1 MVFSVEH
8 RPVNGSPPEKRG
20 GNMSKELF
28 RTDQRSLIAELM
40 KIVINFRYKT
50 PLNPHSAKD
59 MFKSYGN
66 GKEDIKAPYKPTFAD
81 LLSPDS
87 LYLGFW
93 NFYLTNLFLHGKL
106 SKKSNKRLNTKLK
119 RRTEIK
125 RLKKI
130 LGHKPSSIDLIKAF
144 KLPGKFDEIC
154 KVIDEDIKKLTR
166 KKEKMLPPSALQI
179 I

>member
-1 MVFSVEH
+1 
-8 RPVNGSPPEKRG
+8 
-20 GNMSKELF
+20 MSKELF
-28 RTDQRSLIAELM
+28 GKDQTGLIAELM

-59 MFKSYGN
+59 MFKSYGKGN
-66 GKEDIKAPYKPTFAD
+66 EDIKAQYKPTFAD

-87 LYLGFW
+87 LYLDFW
-93 NFYLTNLFLHGKL
+93 NFYLTNLFLHGKV

-130 LGHKPSSIDLIKAF
+130 LGYKPSSTDLRKAF
-144 KLPGKFDEIC
+144 DLPEKFNDIC
-154 KVIDEDIKKLTR
+154 KVIDWDIKKLTR
-166 KKEKMLPPSALQI
+166 KKEKMLPLLSPI
-179 I
+179 VDFR